1 MTNQP
6 TPKEQDPAQKNS
18 KDKTPKENKG
28 KQTELQG
35 AVNLWG
41 TIAITLYVLIITL
54 VFFYALLAFWP
65 ADISNASQ
73 DSQTASV
80 SFFGATFNV
89 YGEVRMLILIGLIG
103 AIGAQVRSLR
113 SLSWYIGNREL
124 TWSWLVLYIVAPCIG
139 AMLGSIFYFV
149 IRAGFFSPSASIEN
163 SNPIGFIALAALA
176 GMFSEQAVLKLKDV
190 AETLLA
196 KPAAGRD
203 SKPQGDDEGE
213 GEEEPPTNDQETDDN
228 EHSGG
233 EDTPKNDVTSP
244 EEQTP

>member
-1 MTNQP
+1 
-6 TPKEQDPAQKNS
+6 
-18 KDKTPKENKG
+18 
-28 KQTELQG
+28 
-35 AVNLWG
+35 
-41 TIAITLYVLIITL
+41 
-54 VFFYALLAFWP
+54 
-65 ADISNASQ
+65 
-73 DSQTASV
+73 
-80 SFFGATFNV
+80 
-89 YGEVRMLILIGLIG
+89 
-103 AIGAQVRSLR
+103 
-113 SLSWYIGNREL
+113 
-124 TWSWLVLYIVAPCIG
+124 
-139 AMLGSIFYFV
+139 MLGSIFYFV

>member
-6 TPKEQDPAQKNS
+6 TPKDQDPAQNTS
-18 KDKTPKENKG
+18 KDKKPKEDKG
-28 KQTELQG
+28 IQTELQG
-35 AVNLWG
+35 AVSLWG
-41 TIAITLYVLIITL
+41 TIAITAYVIFITL

-65 ADISNASQ
+65 ANITSAGQ
-73 DSQTASV
+73 ETQPAPV
-80 SFFGATFNV
+80 LFFGWAFNI
-89 YGEVRMLILIGLIG
+89 YGEVRMLLLIGLVG

-113 SLSWYIGNREL
+113 SLAWYIGNREL
-124 TWSWLVLYIVAPCIG
+124 ARSWLVLYIVAPFIG
-139 AMLGSIFYFV
+139 AMLGAIFYLI

-203 SKPQGDDEGE
+203 SKPQGEDEGE
-213 GEEEPPTNDQETDDN
+213 GEEEPPADDQETDDN
-228 EHSGG
+228 ELSGG

-244 EEQTP
+244 EEPTP